1 MRELLIGIT
10 GNSGVGKSTVSTH
23 LEKEH
28 DFTVVEGSAYIRKQA
43 QQIGV
48 NLEAREDYD
57 SFYRLLQLYKGLNC
71 AVDHTLSHDAERLA
85 HSGLRTKD
93 GLEAIK
99 SVGGLIVAVTCPTE
113 VILERAE
120 PDPKNATT
128 PEGYE
133 EMLQLD
139 NSKDVL
145 GSHTQWCIDRADYY
159 IDNSGT
165 VAETH
170 NQINEIV
177 HAHAR

>member
-1 MRELLIGIT
+1 MMP
-10 GNSGVGKSTVSTH
+10 N
-23 LEKEH
+23 
-28 DFTVVEGSAYIRKQA
+28 GSPTP
-43 QQIGV
+43 V
-48 NLEAREDYD
+48 
-57 SFYRLLQLYKGLNC
+57 C
-71 AVDHTLSHDAERLA
+71 APKMASKPSSRW
-85 HSGLRTKD
+85 
-93 GLEAIK
+93 
-99 SVGGLIVAVTCPTE
+99 GGLIVAVTCPTE